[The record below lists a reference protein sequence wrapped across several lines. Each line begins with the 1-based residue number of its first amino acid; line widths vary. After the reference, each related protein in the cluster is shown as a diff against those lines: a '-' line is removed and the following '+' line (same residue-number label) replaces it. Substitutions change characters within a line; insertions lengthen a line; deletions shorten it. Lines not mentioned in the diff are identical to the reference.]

1 MEKSD
6 KDGSKVLASI
16 TAKEKTNITEY
27 NCSKFSHNKNQNMPS
42 LTVLNCKDKLAETL
56 TGNRLAALGRM

>member
-27 NCSKFSHNKNQNMPS
+27 NCSKFSRNKNQNMPS
-42 LTVLNCKDKLAETL
+42 LTGT
-56 TGNRLAALGRM
+56 